1 MERLEGSLRE
11 VTPGVLRLVLAVLL
25 VGTAGGACNPFAP
38 ALEEGDPL
46 GDLFG
51 DPRTVEGFF
60 TNFQNA
66 YELRDISLYEPLLDS
81 AFVFIFR
88 DFDAQVDR
96 QWGFAQDLEITRR
109 LFASSSFVE
118 LKWNQIIARDVTEGD
133 RRARVIRSFNLTIGI
148 EGADVFRGDGNVNFL
163 LTRPDSASA
172 WRLLRWRD
180 ESEL

>member
-1 MERLEGSLRE
+1 MSRHVSHTRRQ
-11 VTPGVLRLVLAVLL
+11 VAVLALAVHL
-25 VGTAGGACNPFAP
+25 ASCNPFAP
-38 ALEEGDPL
+38 AIEAGDPFA
-46 GDLFG
+46 DLFG
-51 DPRTVEGFF
+51 DPRTIEGFF

-81 AFVFIFR
+81 SFVFIYR

-96 QWGFAQDLEITRR
+96 QWGFAEDLEITGR
-109 LFASSSFVE
+109 LFQSAEFIE
-118 LKWNQIIARDVTEGD
+118 LKWNQIIARDLTEGD

-163 LTRPDSASA
+163 LSRADSSVA